1 MAVDGQPEN
10 GRWGF
15 QAVLC
20 LSDLG
25 GHFIACVFCVSD
37 GCLKLRGFRRFEQR
51 VGSDECPPYGESC
64 CAYLLL
70 LVSAINRVADT
81 VCRFVLFRLRW
92 NNAWAASAH
101 PTGNRC
107 CAYLFLLVSAIN
119 RVADTVCRFVLFRLS
134 WHNAWAA
141 SAHPTEIGGVRID
154 FCVCRY

>member
-51 VGSDECPPYGESC
+51 VGSECPPYGESC
-64 CAYLLL
+64 CAYLL
-70 LVSAINRVADT
+70 
-81 VCRFVLFRLRW
+81 
-92 NNAWAASAH
+92 
-101 PTGNRC
+101 
-107 CAYLFLLVSAIN
+107 LLVSAIN